1 MTVLELQFPAGRYHA
16 TPWGRHVNEGA
27 VEWPPSPWRILRALV
42 ATWHWKAR
50 ETKELDEPQV
60 RALIHSLASA
70 QPSFHLPR
78 ATLGHTRHY
87 MPVNSLDPN
96 KKPKVFDTFVQIA
109 PDDPILIAW
118 DIDLPEDQLSTLQ
131 LLADRLGYFGR
142 AESLAIARVS
152 SSLSQPINAQPL
164 RDDEALADKQELVRL
179 LLPCVPENYAS
190 WRSQAQAKAEAAL
203 GPRPTAAQRRRLP
216 KLPEDVFAAL
226 HADTGDLQAAG
237 WNLPPGAVFANY
249 SRPSDVFA
257 PVARKA
263 VATGKTQ
270 PTVARYQIVSTVAP
284 RITQAVSVA
293 DRVHKSLCKFMEDHP
308 ESAPVFTGKDADT
321 GEPLSGRQH
330 AFIFCEANG
339 KRDEITH
346 LTITA
351 AAGFDENARKALRRL
366 NKVWGYGGHDVRL
379 VLVGLGDA
387 KTFPDCK
394 LFAASKVWRSLT
406 PVVSTRHTKTF
417 RDGRPKLDEQG
428 RPIGGVAHDLERLL
442 QADPQCA
449 NVQPHRE
456 RHITLPNGR
465 TLRCLQFQSRR
476 PDGNGGSRGNESGAF
491 TIEFEQETQG
501 PLAFGYGSHFGLG
514 LFVPAA
520 SPKPDTKTP

>member
-1 MTVLELQFPAGRYHA
+1 MTVLELRFPAGRYHA

-60 RALIHSLASA
+60 QALIHSLASVP
-70 QPSFHLPR
+70 PSFHLPR

-87 MPVNSLDPN
+87 MPVIEGSRE
-96 KKPKVFDTFVQIA
+96 KTTKVFDTFVQIA
-109 PDDPILIAW
+109 ADDPVLIAW
-118 DIDLPEDQLSTLQ
+118 EMDLPEDQLRTLK
-131 LLADRLGYFGR
+131 LLADRLSYFGR
-142 AESLAIARVS
+142 AESLAFAQVS
-152 SSLSQPINAQPL
+152 RDLSQPINAQPL
-164 RDDEALADKQELVRL
+164 RDDEALANQQELVRL
-179 LLPCVPENYAS
+179 LRPLSPEHFAGWRAVNFPAPPAPAAKKAAAKKTAAKKAARSRFSVPE
-190 WRSQAQAKAEAAL
+190 
-203 GPRPTAAQRRRLP
+203 
-216 KLPEDVFAAL
+216 DIFAAL
-226 HADTGDLQAAG
+226 HADTGDLQADG

-249 SRPSDVFA
+249 SRPSDAFA

-263 VATGKTQ
+263 VATSKTP

-293 DRVHKSLCKFMEDHP
+293 DRVHKSLCKFMEEHP
-308 ESAPVFTGKDADT
+308 ESAPVFTGKDAFT
-321 GEPLSGRQH
+321 GEPLSGQRH

-351 AAGFDENARKALRRL
+351 ASGFDEHARQALRRL

-379 VLVGLGDA
+379 VLIGLGDA

-394 LFAASKVWRSLT
+394 LFATSKVWRSLT

-428 RPIGGVAHDLERLL
+428 HPIGGVAHDLERLL
-442 QADPQCA
+442 QADPQCINA
-449 NVQPHRE
+449 QPHQE

-465 TLRCLQFQSRR
+465 TLRCLQYQSRR

-491 TIEFEQETQG
+491 ILEFDADIQG

-514 LFVPAA
+514 LFVPAL
-520 SPKPDTKTP
+520 